1 MALAD
6 VAMRSRSRVLE
17 HAREARER
25 FVLGRHAS
33 QVLRDALAH
42 ERAHRSGTPLRKAAQ
57 LAMMLRTEVDLE
69 CLGSCHHL

>member
-6 VAMRSRSRVLE
+6 IAMRSRSGVLE

-25 FVLGRHAS
+25 VVLGRHAC

-42 ERAHRSGTPLRKAAQ
+42 ERTHRPGTPLRQAAQ

-69 CLGSCHHL
+69 WLGSCHHS